1 MNFRG
6 VQEHVLGGKG
16 KPKVLMH
23 LLSGAAPGSERE
35 IARQLGMSNVAVNK
49 IMKDFEEAGLVAAE
63 KAGQAKVWRVNQRS
77 FAYEKLK
84 ALAALAE
91 PAEDLKEFA
100 RSRLLGWKE
109 SIEFAAVHGAVVEG
123 KSGKGEIGVTVVL
136 KHGTVAGVGEEQAR
150 KRVEEI
156 LAGMGKEAEARYG
169 NAVLAV
175 VMTKKEAEAAGSAL
189 EKARRGAYVLP

>member
-6 VQEHVLGGKG
+6 VQERVLGSKG

-49 IMKDFEEAGLVAAE
+49 IMRDFEEAGLVAAE
-63 KAGQAKVWRVNQRS
+63 SVGKAKIWKLRHNS

-84 ALAALAE
+84 ELAALGE
-91 PAEDLKEFA
+91 PGEDLKALA
-100 RSRLLGWKE
+100 RARLNAWKE
-109 SIEFAAVHGAVVEG
+109 SIEFAAVHGAVVDG
-123 KSGKGEIGVTVVL
+123 KDGKGEIGVTVVL
-136 KHGTVAGVGEEQAR
+136 KAGTVAGVGEEHA
-150 KRVEEI
+150 KKMVGEA
-156 LAGMGKEAEARYG
+156 LASLNETAKERYG
-169 NAVLAV
+169 NAVLGV
-175 VMTKKEAEAAGSAL
+175 VMTKKEAENAGSAL

>member
-6 VQEHVLGGKG
+6 VQELVLGGKG

-23 LLSGAAPGSERE
+23 LLSGAAQGSERE

-63 KAGQAKVWRVNQRS
+63 SVGQAKVWRLNQRS

-84 ALAALAE
+84 ALGALAE
-91 PAEDLKEFA
+91 PAEDLKGLV
-100 RSRLLGWKE
+100 RSRLMGWKE
-109 SIEFAAVHGAVVEG
+109 SIEFATVHGAVAEG
-123 KSGKGEIGVTVVL
+123 KSTKGEIGVTVVL
-136 KHGTVAGVGEEQAR
+136 KAGTVAGVGEEHA
-150 KRVEEI
+150 KKMIGEALEG
-156 LAGMGKEAEARYG
+156 LKDEAGARYG
-169 NAVLAV
+169 NALLHV
-175 VMTKKEAEAAGSAL
+175 VMTKKEAENAGSAL